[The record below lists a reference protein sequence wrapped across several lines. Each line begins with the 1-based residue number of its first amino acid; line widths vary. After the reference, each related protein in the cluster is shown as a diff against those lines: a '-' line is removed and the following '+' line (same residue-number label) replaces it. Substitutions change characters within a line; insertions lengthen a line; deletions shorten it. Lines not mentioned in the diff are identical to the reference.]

1 MQIDI
6 NNKTKQEI
14 NLKIVENVIKKFLI
28 YFNKK
33 KYSVSLAFVSDGI
46 IKKINKK
53 YRRKE
58 QITDILSFN
67 GEGNFLGE
75 IIIDYAQIKRQAKRF
90 NNSFEQELVY
100 ILVHGLIHLLGYE
113 DKNNKSKLIM
123 EKIEEKFLKIN
134 KLI

>member
-53 YRRKE
+53 YRRKD

-123 EKIEEKFLKIN
+123 EKIEDNFLKIN

>member
-90 NNSFEQELVY
+90 NNSSEQELVY